1 MSVITIFRGMKIDLS
16 KYHELELSDGLA
28 LAKAITELGDGKAEA
43 YVVGGCVRD
52 LVRHQLGQASTVDI
66 HDVDIATSLSLEEL
80 KANFQ
85 TVSNNG
91 EKHGTLL
98 VFWNTQYFE
107 VTHFRVDGDYSD
119 GRHPDDVS
127 FTSSFEEDTARRDF
141 TINAL
146 GMNWDGEIIDF
157 HGGVEDIK
165 KRTIRAVGNPDER
178 FKEDALRMI
187 RAVRFA
193 VNFDYIIDNNT
204 SSAISKNAELVEH
217 VSNER
222 IRSEFLKLS
231 AYDNMPD
238 FIDRLIWVGLIKHIR
253 AFVGMDWY
261 EVKCNLIECDDLLT
275 ADNLFPA
282 ICYTANDES
291 NLEAFVPTREERKM
305 WNWLRSYRNVYAWDP
320 DSKLYWTSLVEFVSG
335 QFELLLALNADLYC
349 DRAWLSKLPAA
360 SYLLQNPPDMKAISK
375 RVADMGIPQGKA
387 FGEKVKELT
396 EAEYAKMAA
405 VFPNTVS
412 LAMGNSTLVYKIESV
427 K

>member
-1 MSVITIFRGMKIDLS
+1 MKIDLNEIDNDQL
-16 KYHELELSDGLA
+16 KAGLA
-28 LAKAITELGDGKAEA
+28 LAKKITELGPYKSEA
-43 YVVGGCVRD
+43 YLVGGCVRD
-52 LVRHQLGQASTVDI
+52 MVRYQLGQTRELDI
-66 HDVDIATSLSLEEL
+66 HDIDIATSMPLDSL
-80 KANFQ
+80 KTYFK
-85 TVSNNG
+85 TCDNNG
-91 EKHGTLL
+91 EKHGTIL
-98 VFWNTQYFE
+98 VWWSDQYFE
-107 VTHFRVDGDYSD
+107 VTHFRTDGEYSD
-119 GRHPDDVS
+119 GRHPDEVILIE
-127 FTSSFEEDTARRDF
+127 SFEEDTARRDF

-165 KRTIRAVGNPDER
+165 KRIIRAVGNPDER

-193 VNFDYIIDNNT
+193 VNFDYIIDNKT
-204 SSAISKNAELVEH
+204 SCAISKNATLVEH

-231 AYDNMPD
+231 SYDDTSD
-238 FIDRLIWVGLIKHIR
+238 FIDRLIWVDLIKHIR

-261 EVKCNLIECDDLLT
+261 EVKGNLIECDDLLT

-291 NLEAFVPTREERKM
+291 NLEAFVPTRNERKM
-305 WNWLRSYRNVYAWDP
+305 WNWLRSYKNVYAWDP
-320 DSKLYWTSLVEFVSG
+320 DSRLYWTSLVDFVSG
-335 QFELLLALNADLYC
+335 QYELLLALNTDLYC
-349 DRAWLSKLPAA
+349 DRAWLPKLPAA
-360 SYLLQNPPDMKAISK
+360 CYLRQNPPDMKSISQ

-387 FGEKVKELT
+387 FGEKVKELI

-405 VFPNTVS
+405 IFPNTVS
-412 LAMGNSTLVYKIESV
+412 LKMGNSTLVYKIESV

>member
-1 MSVITIFRGMKIDLS
+1 MKIDLNNID
-16 KYHELELSDGLA
+16 SDQLKAGLA
-28 LAKAITELGDGKAEA
+28 LAKKITELGPYKSEA
-43 YVVGGCVRD
+43 YLVGGCVRD
-52 LVRHQLGQASTVDI
+52 MVRYQLGQTSELDI
-66 HDVDIATSLSLEEL
+66 HDIDIATSMPLDNL
-80 KANFQ
+80 KAYFK
-85 TVSNNG
+85 TCDNNG
-91 EKHGTLL
+91 EKHGTIL
-98 VFWNTQYFE
+98 VWWINQYFE
-107 VTHFRVDGDYSD
+107 VTHFRTDGEYSD
-119 GRHPDDVS
+119 GRHPDEVIL
-127 FTSSFEEDTARRDF
+127 TESFEEDTARRDF

-165 KRTIRAVGNPDER
+165 NSIIRAVGNPDAR

-187 RAVRFA
+187 RGARFA
-193 VNFDYIIDNNT
+193 VNFNYKIENDT
-204 SSAISKNAELVEH
+204 SHAMYKNADRLDN

-222 IRSEFLKLS
+222 IRAEFLKITDLE
-231 AYDNMPD
+231 NIPD
-238 FIDRLIWVGLIKHIR
+238 FIDRLIWNGLIQHIR

-291 NLEAFVPTREERKM
+291 NLEAFVPTRDERKL
-305 WNWLRSYRNVYAWDP
+305 WNWLRSYKNVYTWDP

-335 QFELLLALNADLYC
+335 QYELLLALNADYYRE
-349 DRAWLSKLPAA
+349 RAWLPKLTTAR
-360 SYLLQNPPDMKAISK
+360 YLLQNPPDMKAISK

-396 EAEYAKMAA
+396 EAEYAKMSAI
-405 VFPNTVS
+405 FPNTVS
-412 LAMGNSTLVYKIESV
+412 LKMGDSTLVYKIESV

>member
-1 MSVITIFRGMKIDLS
+1 MKIDLNEIDNDQL
-16 KYHELELSDGLA
+16 KAGLA
-28 LAKAITELGDGKAEA
+28 LAKKITELGPYKSEA
-43 YVVGGCVRD
+43 YLVGGCVRD
-52 LVRHQLGQASTVDI
+52 MVRYQLGQTRELDI
-66 HDVDIATSLSLEEL
+66 HDIDIATSMPLDSL
-80 KANFQ
+80 KAYFK
-85 TVSNNG
+85 TCDNNG
-91 EKHGTLL
+91 EKHGTIL
-98 VFWNTQYFE
+98 VWWSDQYFE
-107 VTHFRVDGDYSD
+107 VTHFRTDGEYSD
-119 GRHPDDVS
+119 GRHPDEVIL
-127 FTSSFEEDTARRDF
+127 TESFEEDTSRRDF

-165 KRTIRAVGNPDER
+165 KMIIRAVGNPDER

-193 VNFDYIIDNNT
+193 VNFGYIIDNNT
-204 SSAISKNAELVEH
+204 SCAISKNAALVEH

-231 AYDNMPD
+231 SYDDTPD
-238 FIDRLIWVGLIKHIR
+238 FIDRLIWVDLIKHIR

-261 EVKCNLIECDDLLT
+261 EVKCNLIDCDDLLT

-291 NLEAFVPTREERKM
+291 NLEAFVPTRNERKM
-305 WNWLRSYRNVYAWDP
+305 WNWLRSYKNVYAWDP
-320 DSKLYWTSLVEFVSG
+320 DSKLYWTSLVDFVSG
-335 QFELLLALNADLYC
+335 QYELLLALNTEHYC

-360 SYLLQNPPDMKAISK
+360 CYLLQNPPDMKSISQ

-387 FGEKVKELT
+387 FGEKVKELI

-405 VFPNTVS
+405 IFPNTVA
-412 LAMGNSTLVYKIESV
+412 LKMGNSTLVYKIESV

>member
-1 MSVITIFRGMKIDLS
+1 MKIDLS
-16 KYHELELSDGLA
+16 KYDELELRDGLA

-52 LVRHQLGQASTVDI
+52 LVRHQLGQTNTVDI

-98 VFWNTQYFE
+98 VFWNSQYFE

-157 HGGVEDIK
+157 HGGVDDIK
-165 KRTIRAVGNPDER
+165 KGIIRAVGDPDER

-187 RAVRFA
+187 RAVRFSI
-193 VNFDYIIDNNT
+193 NFAYNIENKT
-204 SSAISKNAELVEH
+204 SCAISANAERLAN

-222 IRSEFLKLS
+222 IRAEFLKVN
-231 AYDNMPD
+231 DFENMPD
-238 FIDRLIWVGLIKHIR
+238 MIDRLIWVGLIDHIKG
-253 AFVGMDWY
+253 FNGLDYY
-261 EVKCNLIECDDLLT
+261 EVKENLIECDGLLT
-275 ADNLFPA
+275 VNNLFPA
-282 ICYTANDES
+282 ICFTAEDES
-291 NLEAFVPTREERKM
+291 NLEAFVPTRDERKL
-305 WNWLRSYRNVYAWDP
+305 WSWLRSYKNVYAWDP
-320 DSKLYWTSLVEFVSG
+320 DSKLYWTSLVLLVSG
-335 QFELLLALNADLYC
+335 EYELLLALNADYYC
-349 DRAWLSKLPAA
+349 ERAWLPKLPAA
-360 SYLLQNPPDMKAISK
+360 RYLYLNPPDMKAISQK
-375 RVADMGIPQGKA
+375 VSEMGIPQGKE
-387 FGEKVKELT
+387 FGLKVKEFV

-405 VFPNTVS
+405 VFPNTVE
-412 LAMGNSTLVYKIESV
+412 LKMGNSTLVYKIESV